1 MRNFAAL
8 PSTPLSLT
16 LSLSHSIAADRRTKF
31 VLNFNPF
38 RIKSL
43 FESKSATKFNRK

>member
-1 MRNFAAL
+1 MRNFAPASPAPFPF
-8 PSTPLSLT
+8 PSIPFSLD
-16 LSLSHSIAADRRTKF
+16 ADRQTKF

>member
-1 MRNFAAL
+1 MRNFATL
-8 PSTPLSLT
+8 PSPAPASLT
-16 LSLSHSIAADRRTKF
+16 LGADRQTKF

>member
-1 MRNFAAL
+1 MRNFSASL
-8 PSTPLSLT
+8 FPLSPFLPH
-16 LSLSHSIAADRRTKF
+16 SLSADRQTKF